1 MAVKVSPAVKQNVY
15 NGTHGNLSVMF
26 AEVPALAD
34 GDSVIAASLEAGV
47 KLVEVK
53 ILTKGEAV
61 ASLTAKATLNE
72 ALLGDGIHEPQVG
85 TKLEDVIGTATE
97 VPKGAVSSDAAGYFP
112 SEDVAEKDK
121 CLVLTFAGAA
131 VTEDKIRLA
140 IYTTSVGTI

>member
-34 GDSVIAASLEAGV
+34 GDSVIAARLEAGV

-53 ILTKGEAV
+53 ILTNGEAV

-85 TKLEDVIGTATE
+85 TKLEDVIGTATA
-97 VPKGAVSSDAAGYFP
+97 VPAGVLSSDAAGYFP

-121 CLVLTFAGAA
+121 CLVLTFAGAKVPA
-131 VTEDKIRLA
+131 DKIRLA